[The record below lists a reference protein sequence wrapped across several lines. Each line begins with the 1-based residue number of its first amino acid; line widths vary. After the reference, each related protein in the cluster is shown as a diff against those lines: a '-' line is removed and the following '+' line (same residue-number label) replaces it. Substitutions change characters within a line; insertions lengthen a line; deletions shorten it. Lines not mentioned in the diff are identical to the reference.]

1 LLQDAN
7 FLNVYEIIF
16 ELPVLGSEAYLENV
30 VPSLCRGVAL
40 LPLPCKV
47 SQLDGETYLENVVP
61 AFCHG
66 VALLPLPCKVSQL
79 DSATYLENVVPSLCR
94 GVAPQGDDSSPPPL
108 CGLIFFE
115 GDRCLCLTL
124 KFVERLKCYSA
135 KPNEFCIIF
144 GIYYFISCLISIV
157 ILSLCIFLFLLSFL
171 VRYRVKTM
179 QEKEKMCQTVA

>member
-1 LLQDAN
+1 MAN
-7 FLNVYEIIF
+7 ARKSTRDSLSNLVMFPPSDDES
-16 ELPVLGSEAYLENV
+16 ELY
-30 VPSLCRGVAL
+30 
-40 LPLPCKV
+40 
-47 SQLDGETYLENVVP
+47 
-61 AFCHG
+61 
-66 VALLPLPCKVSQL
+66 
-79 DSATYLENVVPSLCR
+79 
-94 GVAPQGDDSSPPPL
+94 PQGDDSSPPPL

-135 KPNEFCIIF
+135 KPNESCIIF

>member
-1 LLQDAN
+1 MKLGRY
-7 FLNVYEIIF
+7 YEIWPLSRPLMFLDCMHFYMASF
-16 ELPVLGSEAYLENV
+16 ELYSLEIGHLAAV
-30 VPSLCRGVAL
+30 VSSLIYEWA
-40 LPLPCKV
+40 
-47 SQLDGETYLENVVP
+47 
-61 AFCHG
+61 A
-66 VALLPLPCKVSQL
+66 
-79 DSATYLENVVPSLCR
+79 
-94 GVAPQGDDSSPPPL
+94 QGDDSSPPPL

-135 KPNEFCIIF
+135 KPNESCIIF

-179 QEKEKMCQTVA
+179 HEKEKMCQTVA

>member
-1 LLQDAN
+1 MTFTLSRVRKIWAVWLILLKGTVQW
-7 FLNVYEIIF
+7 
-16 ELPVLGSEAYLENV
+16 ELRWVKIGINRTVRINCIAGK
-30 VPSLCRGVAL
+30 CH
-40 LPLPCKV
+40 LPCPKGHHHEM
-47 SQLDGETYLENVVP
+47 SIN
-61 AFCHG
+61 
-66 VALLPLPCKVSQL
+66 
-79 DSATYLENVVPSLCR
+79 
-94 GVAPQGDDSSPPPL
+94 QGDDSSPPPL

-135 KPNEFCIIF
+135 KPNESCIIF

>member
-1 LLQDAN
+1 VHGTKCSGTEQ
-7 FLNVYEIIF
+7 NVLVRE
-16 ELPVLGSEAYLENV
+16 PNVLACRIPPCV
-30 VPSLCRGVAL
+30 VYS
-40 LPLPCKV
+40 
-47 SQLDGETYLENVVP
+47 
-61 AFCHG
+61 
-66 VALLPLPCKVSQL
+66 
-79 DSATYLENVVPSLCR
+79 
-94 GVAPQGDDSSPPPL
+94 QGDDSSPPPL

-135 KPNEFCIIF
+135 KPNESCIIF

>member
-1 LLQDAN
+1 VCSTTVCPVHNFPPPSELLVCYQPHRQGVMPGQKSIYET
-7 FLNVYEIIF
+7 FLVKI
-16 ELPVLGSEAYLENV
+16 S
-30 VPSLCRGVAL
+30 SL
-40 LPLPCKV
+40 
-47 SQLDGETYLENVVP
+47 
-61 AFCHG
+61 
-66 VALLPLPCKVSQL
+66 
-79 DSATYLENVVPSLCR
+79 
-94 GVAPQGDDSSPPPL
+94 PQGDDSSPPPL

-135 KPNEFCIIF
+135 KPNESCIIF

>member
-1 LLQDAN
+1 MH
-7 FLNVYEIIF
+7 VYSVCVGGGGGYG
-16 ELPVLGSEAYLENV
+16 VLGLSQIKPAAN
-30 VPSLCRGVAL
+30 SLYR
-40 LPLPCKV
+40 
-47 SQLDGETYLENVVP
+47 SI
-61 AFCHG
+61 
-66 VALLPLPCKVSQL
+66 
-79 DSATYLENVVPSLCR
+79 
-94 GVAPQGDDSSPPPL
+94 PQGDDSSPPPL

-135 KPNEFCIIF
+135 KPNESCIIF

>member
-1 LLQDAN
+1 VQ
-7 FLNVYEIIF
+7 
-16 ELPVLGSEAYLENV
+16 
-30 VPSLCRGVAL
+30 
-40 LPLPCKV
+40 
-47 SQLDGETYLENVVP
+47 
-61 AFCHG
+61 
-66 VALLPLPCKVSQL
+66 
-79 DSATYLENVVPSLCR
+79 
-94 GVAPQGDDSSPPPL
+94 PQGDDSSPPPL

-135 KPNEFCIIF
+135 KPNESCIIF